1 MKNRIITVSRQFGS
15 GGRTIGKEVAE
26 RLGLKCYDA
35 EIIEKVAEQSGM
47 SKEYIAECG
56 EYTSYR
62 TWLTGMFASGR
73 GINGISNQDY
83 IWVAQNKVIL
93 DIVREGPCVIVGR
106 CADYILRDEADLLK
120 VFIHADMA
128 KRAERIVKLYG
139 ENSETPEKRLRD
151 KDKRRAAYYKFYTEL
166 EWGDAI
172 HYDVALDS
180 GKLGI
185 AKCVDVIVDLYES
198 KPVLG
203 DDWLK

>member
-83 IWVAQNKVIL
+83 IWVAQK
-93 DIVREGPCVIVGR
+93 GR

-185 AKCVDVIVDLYES
+185 SKCVDVIVDLYES

>member
-62 TWLTGMFASGR
+62 TW
-73 GINGISNQDY
+73 
-83 IWVAQNKVIL
+83 VAQNKIIL
-93 DIVREGPCVIVGR
+93 DIAREGPCVIVGR

-185 AKCVDVIVDLYES
+185 SKCVDVIVDLYNT
-198 KPVLG
+198 KPVEG
-203 DDWLK
+203 EDWLK

>member
-1 MKNRIITVSRQFGS
+1 M
-15 GGRTIGKEVAE
+15 
-26 RLGLKCYDA
+26 
-35 EIIEKVAEQSGM
+35 
-47 SKEYIAECG
+47 
-56 EYTSYR
+56 
-62 TWLTGMFASGR
+62 
-73 GINGISNQDY
+73 
-83 IWVAQNKVIL
+83 
-93 DIVREGPCVIVGR
+93 
-106 CADYILRDEADLLK
+106 
-120 VFIHADMA
+120 
-128 KRAERIVKLYG
+128 KLYG

-185 AKCVDVIVDLYES
+185 SKCVDVIVDLYES